1 MRHSVKHIS
10 VLAPDCPYCDTPM
23 TFTHTADLDRDGKVY
38 LLFTC
43 SACNKGEMKFWK
55 PEWQE
60 LTDLIV
66 ADEL

>member
-1 MRHSVKHIS
+1 MRHSVPQINVPS
-10 VLAPDCPYCDTPM
+10 PECPNCDAPM
-23 TFTHTADLDRDGKVY
+23 SFTHTADLDRDGKVY

-43 SACNKGEMKFWK
+43 THCNKGEMKFWK
-55 PEWQE
+55 PEWQQ